1 MTQNKLLTGKLVL
14 PDGVRWGGLW
24 LRDGKIAAI
33 ISADAIDNLSKE
45 TGEAFDIVDHG
56 QAYLMPGLIEVHG
69 HLREPGLTHKDDYLT
84 VTRAA
89 IAGGVTTILDQ
100 PNTNPPNTTIETL
113 RRKIESTAGRAY
125 FDYAFLFG
133 TTPDNQGE

>member
-69 HLREPGLTHKDDYLT
+69 HLREPALTHKEDYLT
-84 VTRAA
+84 GTRAA
-89 IAGGVTTILDQ
+89 AVGGVTTVLAQ
-100 PNTNPPNTTIETL
+100 PNTKQPTTTIEEFRLT
-113 RRKIESTAGRAY
+113 
-125 FDYAFLFG
+125 
-133 TTPDNQGE
+133 